1 MVVDLTNL
9 SVDEA
14 RLFESNQDRVLL
26 DYKELTE
33 DLLRKSSDL
42 SWLINNV
49 TSRNTNF
56 SRILLYL
63 RYERFLDDISQ
74 THSIDE
80 VKTDDFILA
89 NLLKRKYIV
98 NYIGKPNKSKFGLKS
113 IIYCIWWSINA
124 FFCKSQ
130 SRLSLLKKTDGSTII
145 DTDIAKRTDKYNDRY
160 YGDVLDKIDNI
171 KTEKF
176 FYNIIYL
183 PFPKKRDIELIDR
196 NTKYHTIYP
205 WDFLNSI
212 DYLHALRMMLKRNKK
227 HLLDYIYLGINQRPV
242 LEYVYRDN
250 TLFYYYFAFLYERM
264 IYRMSNMGIRIRLYL
279 DWYENQSV
287 DKSFYWAMY
296 RYFPDVKTH
305 SYIGFM
311 ADTKSNPITVPTNT
325 EYELG
330 IAPQKIFVCNKAL
343 YDQFIESGYKGQ
355 VEVAPFY
362 RAENIWSIG
371 NINERFSKFT
381 VLVPLGLNDEEVRF
395 KVQTLNHLMDSE
407 DELEILL
414 KPHPVYNC
422 EIIKGLLGNA
432 NSIKIVGG
440 NIYDYLPKVNA
451 VVASNSTTTY
461 ESLALGKP
469 LLYMVDPQMKLAL
482 NRPKNTPEDFWY
494 EIRNKE
500 SFDNAIEKIK
510 CLSEEYLKKTGND
523 LMDYYFTQ
531 NTKELTNKLFAL

>member
-49 TSRNTNF
+49 TSRNTVF
-56 SRILLYL
+56 SKLLFYM
-63 RYERFLDDISQ
+63 RCERFLNELSHSQ
-74 THSIDE
+74 KIE
-80 VKTDDFILA
+80 GVKTDDPLLA
-89 NLLKRKYIV
+89 KLLKEKYIV
-98 NYIGKPNKSKFGLKS
+98 IFSGKSVIKGFG
-113 IIYCIWWSINA
+113 IRNVIQCIRWSIGA
-124 FFCKSQ
+124 MFCKSQ
-130 SRLSLLKKTDGSTII
+130 KRVNVLRQTNGATII
-145 DTDIAKRTDKYNDRY
+145 DTDIAKKTEKYNDRY
-160 YGDVLDKIDNI
+160 YGDVLDSIDE
-171 KTEKF
+171 KVTEKF

-183 PFPKKRDIELIDR
+183 PTPNKKDIDVIDK
-196 NTKYHTIYP
+196 NTRYHTIYL
-205 WDFLNSI
+205 WDFLSFG
-212 DYLHALRMMLKRNKK
+212 DFFYALRMMLKRDKRR
-227 HLLDYIYLGINQRPV
+227 LLNYNYLGINQKPA
-242 LEYVYRDN
+242 LEAVYYNN
-250 TLFYYYFAFLYERM
+250 TSFYYYLAFLYERV
-264 IYRMSNMGIRIRLYL
+264 IYRMSKKDIRIRLYV
-279 DWYENQSV
+279 DWYENQSF
-287 DKSFYWAMY
+287 DKSFCWAMNKFY
-296 RYFPDVKTH
+296 PEVEAH
-305 SYIGFM
+305 SYVGFM

-330 IAPQKIFVCNKAL
+330 IAPKKIFVCNKAL

-355 VEVAPFY
+355 VVIAPFY

-371 NINERFSKFT
+371 NINEGFSKFT
-381 VLVPLGLNDEEVRF
+381 VLVPLGLNDEEVRY
-395 KVQTLNHLMDSE
+395 KVQTLNNLMDSE

-422 EIIKGLLGNA
+422 EIIKGILGNA

-482 NRPKNTPEDFWY
+482 NKPKNTPEDFWY

-510 CLSEEYLKKTGND
+510 CLSEGYLKKTGDD
-523 LMDYYFTQ
+523 LKNYYFTQ